1 MERTWKYLIT
11 IQPLEVEIFREK
23 GICCENRLNG
33 IFPIVAASANSIVAC
48 HGRYWAFCLD
58 ELFR

>member
-11 IQPLEVEIFREK
+11 IQQLEVEIFREK
-23 GICCENRLNG
+23 GICSENRLNT
-33 IFPIVAASANSIVAC
+33 IFPTVAASANNNVAC

-58 ELFR
+58 EPFR